1 MNRQSKNAKRIVEHL
16 VEHPQVSR
24 IYYPS
29 LFADLEQKR
38 IYEAQCDWPGGIFSL
53 ELEGDKRKAFE
64 FLRRLR
70 ITKNAVSLG
79 CMESLACHPATTTHS
94 EMTDDQLE
102 SAGVTQGLVRVSV
115 GIENWRDLL
124 QEYTA
129 ALDEL

>member
-1 MNRQSKNAKRIVEHL
+1 
-16 VEHPQVSR
+16 
-24 IYYPS
+24 
-29 LFADLEQKR
+29 
-38 IYEAQCDWPGGIFSL
+38 
-53 ELEGDKRKAFE
+53 
-64 FLRRLR
+64 
-70 ITKNAVSLG
+70 
-79 CMESLACHPATTTHS
+79 MESLACHPATTTHS